1 MTARKL
7 TEKVRKLAKSKGAE
21 LVGFASMDRF
31 GESPRMM
38 HPESHLPEARTV
50 ISVAIHYGNAAVER
64 AGKEP
69 AETLDPMWCS
79 DHVLNARLMEA
90 AYDVASYLE
99 SEGFPSLPFL
109 PTQNWRVRP
118 YKEIRTTHTSC
129 LSHRHAAVAAGLG
142 EFGLSGNVLT
152 PEYGPRQRFNSII
165 TTAALEP
172 TPLYDG
178 KPLCDNCMLCFK
190 GCHEKCLGAMTREK
204 IEISIGSKKCVYFK
218 IDKWRCSWAE
228 QFRLCGNA
236 GAKHYGMSPDM
247 PVPEKVSDKYPEEA
261 ERIVREAMKDWDSVQ
276 RYVGV
281 ATIGNCLQD
290 CKPPCL
296 RKKTPAKSSP
306 DTNRAKGSR
315 RPIARTKKGETLKH
329 A

>member
-1 MTARKL
+1 MTAKKL
-7 TEKVRKLAKSKGAE
+7 TERVGRLAKSNGAE
-21 LVGFASMDRF
+21 LVGFAPIDRF
-31 GESPRMM
+31 EESPRMM
-38 HPESHLPEARTV
+38 HPQSHLPGARTV
-50 ISVAIHYGNAAVER
+50 ISIAVHYGNAVVER

-90 AYDVASYLE
+90 AYDVAAYLE

-109 PTQNWRVRP
+109 PTMNWRVRP

-152 PEYGPRQRFNSII
+152 PEYGPRQRFNSIV

-178 KPLCDNCMLCFK
+178 ELLCDNCLLCFR
-190 GCHEKCLGAMTREK
+190 GCHDNCQGAMTKEK
-204 IEISIGSKKCVYFK
+204 IEINIGSKKCVYFK

-228 QFRLCGNA
+228 QFRLSGNA
-236 GAKHYGMSPDM
+236 GARCYGMSPDM
-247 PVPEKVSDKYPEEA
+247 PVPEKVSDRHPADA
-261 ERIVREAMKDWDSVQ
+261 ERIVAEALKDWDSVQ
-276 RYVGV
+276 HYVGV

-290 CKPPCL
+290 CKPACL
-296 RKKTPAKSSP
+296 R
-306 DTNRAKGSR
+306 R
-315 RPIARTKKGETLKH
+315 RTRSDHEPEGRTE
-329 A
+329 